1 MATSKKCS
9 CCGREITKG
18 YVWDGTDTFCTKKC
32 AAKALGNDI
41 GCVGILIDDGRI
53 EWHDEFQKKEHF
65 RVNIG
70 HFSTDC
76 FHHFDDEKK
85 MFRWISEKVGTE
97 IHSFDDCEAWT
108 RKQDDQH
115 GSYIEILYFN
125 DIKEFYKNRRA
136 YIQKVH
142 ECENFLEKAQR
153 TSLTEKRK
161 TLMAMYAKAY
171 DDANWYWGMYP
182 EVWQGEI

>member
-9 CCGREITKG
+9 CCGNVITKG

-32 AAKALGNDI
+32 AAKALGNDM
-41 GCVGILIDDGRI
+41 GCVEILIDDGRI
-53 EWHDEFQKKEHF
+53 EWHDEFPDKEHF

-70 HFSTDC
+70 HHSPDC

-108 RKQDDQH
+108 RKQPE
-115 GSYIEILYFN
+115 GSYIEVLYFN
-125 DIKEFYKNRRA
+125 DLKEFYKNRRA
-136 YIQKVH
+136 YVLKVR
-142 ECENFLEKAQR
+142 ECEDYSEKAR
-153 TSLTEKRK
+153 RK
-161 TLMAMYAKAY
+161 TLAVKRNNQMAMFSKAY
-171 DDANWYWGMYP
+171 ADANGYWDMYP